1 MGLKIQEPNNQELDK
16 NQRVYQMKTH
26 GDSLYPFSYP
36 LNQHSVGHTPTV
48 RLLESTCPM
57 LPMELLKNSEYLSR
71 KLEPKKIANAKI
83 KIYSTVACPMGFKM
97 IFTN

>member
-1 MGLKIQEPNNQELDK
+1 
-16 NQRVYQMKTH
+16 
-26 GDSLYPFSYP
+26 
-36 LNQHSVGHTPTV
+36 
-48 RLLESTCPM
+48 M

-97 IFTN
+97 MFTNKNDNT